1 MFSKLVH
8 TSVPS
13 NFIIIPLI
21 VIAGWWSFFL
31 GINPITWNNDK
42 SILLSLLPQEMF
54 YSPWGGLIAITTII
68 IISLILIPFTTR
80 YFHGTTG
87 NVLPTVFF
95 ISLSSQIMWISST
108 GSSLIALFIFIFII
122 RNLFEVYHQNRVFRL
137 VFNAGFLTGLSAL
150 IYFPSILLLFI
161 CWVGIVLLR
170 SFSLREF
177 FTVLAGLFLPFIFTH
192 ALFLMLNQEQ
202 SLYSFLNNAFSI
214 SYFKLAGIKQISW
227 WSFLGLFAFWSIIK
241 TFFSGSLKKIVIRR
255 YFFTFLV
262 SFLVFSAAILSP
274 YSDKEMLAFLL
285 IPLSFFISISISSI
299 KKNYFGDFFILLVI
313 LIQIFLQLPYFK

>member
-21 VIAGWWSFFL
+21 IIAGWWSFFL
-31 GINPITWNNDK
+31 GINPITWSNDK

-54 YSPWGGLIAITTII
+54 LSPWGGLIAITTII
-68 IISLILIPFTTR
+68 IISLTLIPFTTR

-95 ISLSSQIMWISST
+95 ISLSSQIMWISSQ
-108 GSSLIALFIFIFII
+108 GSSIIAMLLFLFII

-150 IYFPSILLLFI
+150 IYFPSILLLI
-161 CWVGIVLLR
+161 LCWVGIVLLR
-170 SFSLREF
+170 PFSLREF
-177 FTVLAGLFLPFIFTH
+177 FTVLVGLFLPFLFTH
-192 ALFLMLNQEQ
+192 AVFLMLDQEQ
-202 SLYSFLNNAFSI
+202 SLYTFLNNAFSI
-214 SYFKLAGIKQISW
+214 SYFKLLGIKQISW
-227 WSFLGLFAFWSIIK
+227 WSFLGLFAFWSITK
-241 TFFSGSLKKIVIRR
+241 TFFSGSLKKIIIRR

-262 SFLVFSAAILSP
+262 SFLVFTALILSP
-274 YSDKEMLAFLL
+274 YSDKGMLAFLL
-285 IPLSFFISISISSI
+285 IPLSFFAAISISSI
-299 KKNYFGDFFILLVI
+299 RKSYYADFVILLVVF
-313 LIQIFLQLPYFK
+313 IQIFLQLPYLK